1 MTLTRSLFAAL
12 LGLALVAAP
21 AAGQPTAEDVK
32 KINDKL
38 DKITQDLADAKN
50 SLKTDELRSKAITID
65 TKLDMLDKDV
75 QELKKDL
82 KDIRSRL
89 GDRSTTALRP
99 DFDAAQFRGRGR
111 VRFINE
117 FFEEMSVVVNG
128 RVFRLAPGE
137 ERMVPVAPGDFSY
150 QVLQLQRFPQE
161 RRIAADETKTVRIY
175 PIP

>member
-1 MTLTRSLFAAL
+1 MTLTKSVLAAL

-21 AAGQPTAEDVK
+21 AAGQTAEDIK

-38 DKITQDLADAKN
+38 DKIAQDLTDAKN
-50 SLKTDELRSKAITID
+50 GLKTDELRSKAITID

-75 QELKKDL
+75 QELKKDI
-82 KDIRSRL
+82 KDIRNRL
-89 GDRSTTALRP
+89 GDRTTTALRP

-117 FFEEMSVVVNG
+117 FFEEMAVVVNG
-128 RVFRLAPGE
+128 RSFRLAPGE
-137 ERMVPVAPGDFSY
+137 ERLVPVPPGEFSY

-161 RRIAADETKTVRIY
+161 RRIAADETNTVRNY
-175 PIP
+175 AIP